1 MRLIGCVCK
10 YSDVF
15 SLAVLIGRGL
25 DLNVSY
31 VFRLLLKVQILFL
44 YLVFRVYALKMSYAP
59 LAQLVEH
66 LTLNQGVHGSS
77 P

>member
-25 DLNVSY
+25 DLNKLVMCSGKL
-31 VFRLLLKVQILFL
+31 FKFQILFL
-44 YLVFRVYALKMSYAP
+44 YLVFRVYSLKNELCTISSVGRAP
-59 LAQLVEH
+59 D
-66 LTLNQGVHGSS
+66 S
-77 P
+77 